1 LDEGD
6 FLVKEDIP
14 KEPLIE
20 LILELDS
27 KLTKKIDLYAV
38 GGTGMTLL
46 NLKASTKDIDF
57 NLKPNDYNEFKKALA
72 KTIHGYK
79 IDTFCNGEI
88 FSQHLPSNYVN
99 KAIPIKL
106 KFNNINLFSIHPLD
120 IVVTKIG
127 RLNER
132 DWEDIKDCIKKYHL
146 TKKNILSRGKEITYI
161 GNEELYH
168 YNLQDIIKKMF

>member
-1 LDEGD
+1 M
-6 FLVKEDIP
+6 VKEDIP
-14 KEPLIE
+14 KEPLIA
-20 LILELDS
+20 LIRELDS

-46 NLKASTKDIDF
+46 DLKASTKDIDF
-57 NLKPNDYNEFKKALA
+57 NLKPNDFDEFKKALA

-79 IDTFCNGEI
+79 IDLFCNGEI
-88 FSQHLPSNYVN
+88 FSQHLPSNYVD
-99 KAIPIKL
+99 KSIPIKI
-106 KFNNINLFSIHPLD
+106 KFNNINLYSIHPLD

-146 TKKNILSRGKEITYI
+146 TKKEILSRGKEVIYI
-161 GNEELYH
+161 GNEELYA
-168 YNLQDIIKKMF
+168 YNLQDVIKKMF